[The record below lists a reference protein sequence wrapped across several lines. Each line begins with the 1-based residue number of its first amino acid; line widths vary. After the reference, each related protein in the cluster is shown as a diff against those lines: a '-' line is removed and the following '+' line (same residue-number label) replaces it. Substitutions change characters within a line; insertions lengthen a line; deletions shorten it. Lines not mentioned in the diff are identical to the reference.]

1 MQGRTS
7 FTDEEVIML
16 RLLVRLKAVGGPQA
30 QVPLRS
36 RMETLGF
43 YPEDFQLDYPRLDT
57 AQFESLVET
66 GRIRIRADSCAAAL
80 VITEAAASRGVAPA
94 IMR

>member
-16 RLLVRLKAVGGPQA
+16 RLLVRLNAVGGPQV
-30 QVPLRS
+30 QVALRS

-43 YPEDFQLDYPRLDT
+43 YPEDFQLDYPRLDM